1 VSGSPSAPWLVLLV
15 DDAEDV
21 HMLVNRAVRRLTRA
35 DIELVSARDG
45 VEALD
50 VLRAC
55 GERVAL
61 VLSDVNMPKMSGV
74 GLLNAA
80 RALGYTGHF
89 SLMGALPDGVE
100 QHAGA
105 ESVEVVDKETLLSRL
120 PALIARVPA
129 GA

>member
-1 VSGSPSAPWLVLLV
+1 MSGPVSPPWLVLLV

-21 HMLVNRAVRRLTRA
+21 HVLVNRAVRRLTRA

-50 VLRAC
+50 VLRAQM
-55 GERVAL
+55 ERVAL

-74 GLLNAA
+74 GLLSAA
-80 RALGYTGHF
+80 RTLGYTGPF
-89 SLMGALPDGVE
+89 SLMGALPEGVEPHAGADGVE
-100 QHAGA
+100 I
-105 ESVEVVDKETLLSRL
+105 VDKETLLSRL